1 MISFNRGL
9 PQGDALCPRLFTLCL
24 NPVAWKLCSTE
35 GYRLSRPVGSK
46 VTNLLYIDDLKVF
59 AASHAKLNIVLKM
72 TKEAMEDIGLQWN
85 PKNCNVLNVGRGV
98 PVDIPEG
105 FKSGETLI
113 DSLKE
118 DTTYRFLGAPERLLQ
133 EEKLALQCTSKT
145 YLQRLS
151 VIWSSPLSDTNR
163 VQASNQLAMP
173 VLSYLM
179 WSQHWCLT
187 DIDRQARKI
196 VCESGGKHP
205 LGLKA
210 TV

>member
-1 MISFNRGL
+1 MR
-9 PQGDALCPRLFTLCL
+9 
-24 NPVAWKLCSTE
+24 
-35 GYRLSRPVGSK
+35 
-46 VTNLLYIDDLKVF
+46 
-59 AASHAKLNIVLKM
+59 
-72 TKEAMEDIGLQWN
+72 
-85 PKNCNVLNVGRGV
+85 RGV

-105 FKSGETLI
+105 FMSGEALS

-118 DTTYRFLGAPERLLQ
+118 DTTYRFLRAPEK
-133 EEKLALQCTSKT
+133 EKMALQCTSKT

-151 VIWSSPLSDTNR
+151 VVRSSPLSDTNR
-163 VQASNQLAMP
+163 GQASNQLAMP

-187 DIDRQARKI
+187 DLRDIDRQARKI

-210 TV
+210 TVYLPRALGGRGMR